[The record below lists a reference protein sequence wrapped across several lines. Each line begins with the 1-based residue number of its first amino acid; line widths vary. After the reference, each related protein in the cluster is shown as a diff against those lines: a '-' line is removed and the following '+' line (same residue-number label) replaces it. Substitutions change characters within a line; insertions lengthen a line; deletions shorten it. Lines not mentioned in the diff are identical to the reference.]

1 MDEKRSRHHKITFT
15 VVIMAVFLILAIAM
29 DGAEKVITWHVYA
42 CLALTCAI
50 PCFVVWRI

>member
-1 MDEKRSRHHKITFT
+1 MDEKRTSHHKVTFT
-15 VVIMAVFLILAIAM
+15 VVMAAVTLIIAIAM
-29 DGAEKVITWHVYA
+29 DGAEEVITWHVYA